1 MPNDYKIYHMAV
13 KYIKWPKIFQQNP
26 LQDLQ
31 KFTQIGIFGF
41 KIYHLATLIGLS
53 KVEASNHARV
63 IGRAVSFFHS
73 ITRRKTVIMESYV
86 LSTRNA

>member
-41 KIYHLATLIGLS
+41 KIYHLATLPNTYNKIMF
-53 KVEASNHARV
+53 N
-63 IGRAVSFFHS
+63 RA
-73 ITRRKTVIMESYV
+73 IQEGP
-86 LSTRNA
+86 